1 MVLNHKTANR
11 GESFMQL
18 SDIKLGQLKET
29 PARAASQRPVQV
41 IAITGGKGG
50 TGKTSIA
57 VNLAQALANDGQ
69 RTLLLDADLGM
80 ANVDVMLG
88 MVVTHTL
95 ADVVSGKCQ
104 LEDIMIRFSDNLQVI
119 PAASG
124 IKQLAEMGQQECAG
138 LVRAFSDLKQP
149 LDFLLVDTATGIS
162 ESVASFC
169 RAATE
174 ILVVVCNE
182 PASIRDSIAQI
193 ELFSSAYGVSRFR
206 ILANR
211 VESAYEAQGLF
222 QKVIA
227 QFTENHNPQL
237 IYAGYI
243 PNDENLRKAVAQ
255 HKVVMD
261 AYPRCRAAM
270 AIKNL
275 ASRVAAWPHPDRA
288 GGHIEFFVERL
299 IGYENSKMEVVS

>member
-1 MVLNHKTANR
+1 MVHKYKSGRR

-18 SDIKLGQLKET
+18 ADIKLGQLVET
-29 PARAASQRPVQV
+29 PVHTSQGPVQV
-41 IAITGGKGG
+41 IAVTGGKGG
-50 TGKTSIA
+50 TGKTNIA

-88 MVVTHTL
+88 LAVTHTL
-95 ADVVSGKCQ
+95 ADVISGKCQ
-104 LEDIMIRFSDNLQVI
+104 LEDIMIRFSENLQVI

-149 LDFLLVDTATGIS
+149 LDFLLIDTATGIS

-193 ELFSSAYGVSRFR
+193 RLFSSAYGVTRFR

-211 VESAYEAQGLF
+211 VETAYEAQDLF
-222 QKVIA
+222 KKVIL
-227 QFTENHNPQL
+227 QFTDNHNPQL
-237 IYAGYI
+237 FFAGYI

-255 HKVVMD
+255 HKVVVD
-261 AYPRCRAAM
+261 AYPRSRAAM
-270 AIKNL
+270 AFKNL
-275 ASRVAAWPHPDRA
+275 ASRVAVWPQPDRA

-299 IGYENSKMEVVS
+299 IGYENMEMEVVS

>member
-11 GESFMQL
+11 GESFIQL
-18 SDIKLGQLKET
+18 SDVKLGQVKET
-29 PARAASQRPVQV
+29 PVRTSQGPVQV
-41 IAITGGKGG
+41 IAITSGKGG

-57 VNLAQALANDGQ
+57 VNLAQALANNGQ
-69 RTLLLDADLGM
+69 QTLLLDADLGM

-88 MVVTHTL
+88 MAVTHTL

-104 LEDIMIRFSDNLQVI
+104 LEDIMIGFGSNLQVI

-149 LDFLLVDTATGIS
+149 LDYMLVDTATGIS

-174 ILVVVCNE
+174 ILVVICNE
-182 PASIRDSIAQI
+182 PTSIRDSVAQI
-193 ELFSSAYGVSRFR
+193 ELFSSTYGVSRFR

-211 VESAYEAQGLF
+211 VETAYEAQDLF
-222 QKVIA
+222 QRVTS
-227 QFTENHNPQL
+227 QFTDNHNPQL
-237 IYAGYI
+237 SYAGYI

-255 HKVVMD
+255 HKVVVD
-261 AYPRCRAAM
+261 AYPRSRAAM

-275 ASRVAAWPHPDRA
+275 ASRIAVWPHPDRA